1 MVEKNAYNSMKIT
14 GQSDSENPKSKI
26 QNPKLKGVIAGGG
39 TGGHLFPGIAVAKE
53 LEKRFE
59 DPEILFVVGRQRME
73 SEILSRYGYR
83 VESISVEG
91 IKGRGWKKGLAVLFR
106 LPKSFFQSI
115 SVIRGIS
122 PDFVLGVGGYS
133 SGPFCLAA
141 RVKGIPTA
149 IHEQN
154 SYPGLTNRLL
164 SRWVDHVFVSFE
176 ESRAYLKGRSQ
187 ILSGNPV
194 REELFSESGIED
206 IDQDRF
212 TILVVGGSQGAMAI
226 NKAFAEALEYLNQNG
241 RYPEVIHQTGKAD
254 CSRVIEDYKKKGLK
268 GEINPFIQDMCTA
281 YNRAD
286 LVVSRAGA
294 STIFELAAL
303 GKPSVLIPYP
313 HATNQHQDINAR
325 SLVQAGG
332 AEMIRQS
339 DLTGETMAQVLMK
352 YMDNRG
358 TLEQM
363 GIRARKMGRRDAAKV
378 IVDHLVEMTGAKNSV

>member
-1 MVEKNAYNSMKIT
+1 
-14 GQSDSENPKSKI
+14 I

-39 TGGHLFPGIAVAKE
+39 TGGHLFPGIAVARE

-59 DPEILFVVGRQRME
+59 GPEILFVVGRQRME
-73 SEILSRYGYR
+73 AEILSRYGYR

-91 IKGRGWKKGLAVLFR
+91 IKGRGWKKALAVLFR

-115 SVIRGIS
+115 SVIRRIS

-194 REELFSESGIED
+194 REELFSDSGIED

-226 NKAFAEALEYLNQNG
+226 NKAFAEALEYLNQKG

-254 CSRVIEDYKKKGLK
+254 YSRVTEDYRKKGLR
-268 GEINPFIQDMCTA
+268 GEINPFIQDMTTA

-294 STIFELAAL
+294 STLFELAAL
-303 GKPSVLIPYP
+303 GKPSILIPYP
-313 HATNQHQDINAR
+313 YATNQHQDINAR
-325 SLVQAGG
+325 SLVQTGG

-378 IVDHLVEMTGAKNSV
+378 IVDHLVEMTGAKNPV